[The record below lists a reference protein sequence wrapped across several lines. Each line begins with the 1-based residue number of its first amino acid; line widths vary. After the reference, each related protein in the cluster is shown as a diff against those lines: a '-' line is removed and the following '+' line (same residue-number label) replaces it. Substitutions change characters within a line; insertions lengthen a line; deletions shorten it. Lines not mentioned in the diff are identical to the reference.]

1 MKPDT
6 VNASEAMLS
15 RDAIDQ
21 QLERVFLYPLFM
33 NSDILRKFLLFIVDQ
48 TLTGHSDWLK
58 EYTIGVNVLCKP
70 ANFKP
75 QDNGIVRI
83 HAGRLRR
90 ALHHYYNTMGTAD
103 PIKIFI
109 PKGRYIPV
117 FIDNSNQIINSEL
130 SNSDKPLT
138 DKPQEILVKKQE
150 AIAIIPFQH
159 FHNDAL
165 ENSLVDGL
173 GLQLSTALMQF
184 DKYSVVAYCTIR
196 DLWKRTN
203 DISKVG
209 LLADAKYVV
218 TGSIQTLENTARAH
232 VQIIDLYSNRQVLSC
247 MYEGEFSSQNIFKL
261 QDEIVQFIISEI
273 TRSRKMVI
281 DDKSR
286 RRALVA
292 VA

>member
-1 MKPDT
+1 MIPDT
-6 VNASEAMLS
+6 LDSLEAKLS
-15 RDAIDQ
+15 RDAINQ
-21 QLERVFLYPLFM
+21 QLERIFLDPLFM

-48 TLTGHSDWLK
+48 TLTGHADWLK

-90 ALHHYYNTMGTAD
+90 ALHHYYNTIGISD
-103 PIKIFI
+103 HIKIFI

-117 FIDNSNQIINSEL
+117 FIDNNNQITNNEL
-130 SNSDKPLT
+130 NKT
-138 DKPQEILVKKQE
+138 DRPVADVSGEILLKKQE
-150 AIAIIPFQH
+150 AIAVIPFQH
-159 FHNDAL
+159 FHNNSL
-165 ENSLVDGL
+165 ENSLIDGL

-184 DKYSVVAYCTIR
+184 EKYSVVAYCTIR
-196 DLWKRTN
+196 DLWKGTN

-209 LLADAKYVV
+209 LLADAKYVI
-218 TGSIQTLENTARAH
+218 TGSIQTLENLARAH
-232 VQIIDLYSNRQVLSC
+232 IQIIDLYSNRQLLSC
-247 MYEGEFSSQNIFKL
+247 MYEGEFSSHNIFKL

-273 TRSRKMVI
+273 IRSRKMAI
-281 DDKSR
+281 DDKTR
-286 RRALVA
+286 RRSLVA

>member
-1 MKPDT
+1 MKP
-6 VNASEAMLS
+6 EALNSLEAKLS
-15 RDAIDQ
+15 RDAINQ
-21 QLERVFLYPLFM
+21 QLERIFLDQLFM

-48 TLTGHSDWLK
+48 TLTGHADWLK

-90 ALHHYYNTMGTAD
+90 ALHHYYNTMGTSD

-117 FIDNSNQIINSEL
+117 FIDNNNQITTNEL
-130 SNSDKPLT
+130 SKAGTALADTSP
-138 DKPQEILVKKQE
+138 EILVKKQE

-159 FHNDAL
+159 FHNDSL
-165 ENSLVDGL
+165 EDSLIDGL

-209 LLADAKYVV
+209 LLADAKYVI
-218 TGSIQTLENTARAH
+218 TGSIQTLENLARAH
-232 VQIIDLYSNRQVLSC
+232 VQVIDLYSNRQLMSC

-273 TRSRKMVI
+273 IRSHKMFI
-281 DDKSR
+281 DDKTR
-286 RRALVA
+286 RRSLAA

>member
-6 VNASEAMLS
+6 LNSLEAKLTK
-15 RDAIDQ
+15 DAINQ
-21 QLERVFLYPLFM
+21 QLKRIFLDPLFM

-48 TLTGHSDWLK
+48 TLTGHADWLK

-90 ALHHYYNTMGTAD
+90 ALHHYYNTMGASD
-103 PIKIFI
+103 QIKIFI

-117 FIDNSNQIINSEL
+117 FIDNNSQITNNEL
-130 SNSDKPLT
+130 SKADKLSADT
-138 DKPQEILVKKQE
+138 SSEILLKKQE
-150 AIAIIPFQH
+150 AIAVIPFQH
-159 FHNDAL
+159 FHNDSL
-165 ENSLVDGL
+165 ENSLIDGL

-184 DKYSVVAYCTIR
+184 EKYSVVAYCTIR

-209 LLADAKYVV
+209 LLADAKYVI
-218 TGSIQTLENTARAH
+218 TGSIQTLENLARAH
-232 VQIIDLYSNRQVLSC
+232 VQIIDLYNNRQLLSC
-247 MYEGEFSSQNIFKL
+247 MYEAEFSSQNIFKL

-273 TRSRKMVI
+273 ITSRKMAI
-281 DDKSR
+281 DDKAR
-286 RRALVA
+286 RRSLVA